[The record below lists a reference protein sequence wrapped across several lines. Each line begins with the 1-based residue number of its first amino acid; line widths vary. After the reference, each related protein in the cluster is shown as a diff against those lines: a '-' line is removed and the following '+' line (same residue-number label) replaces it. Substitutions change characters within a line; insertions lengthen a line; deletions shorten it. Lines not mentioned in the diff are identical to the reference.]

1 MPDMKGGLAR
11 VASKEHSNQSQGRSG
26 GETKKLGSVVGSV
39 RHNPTNN
46 GGINRATKGKGAG
59 S

>member
-1 MPDMKGGLAR
+1 MGDKAAGLAR
-11 VASKEHSNQSQGRSG
+11 VASKETSNQSQGRSG
-26 GETKKLGSVVGSV
+26 AETKKLGDVVGTV
-39 RHNPTNN
+39 RHNPTHG

>member
-1 MPDMKGGLAR
+1 MGDKEAGLNR
-11 VASKEHSNQSQGRSG
+11 VSRKETNNQSQGRSG
-26 GETKKLGSVVGSV
+26 GETKRLGDVVGTV
-39 RHNPTNN
+39 RHNPTSG